1 MLVDGK
7 PVSGSLFD
15 FGLYFYHNAK
25 TLARQQNG
33 PFFYLPKLEHHL
45 EARLWNDVF
54 NFSQDRMG
62 LSRGSVKATVLIET
76 ILAAFQMD
84 EVGIPYCFGASRRSA
99 DDPWAFPPSQDLIR
113 AEGPLSWPQLRQVGL
128 HLLLHQEA
136 QEQP

>member
-1 MLVDGK
+1 MLIGVCNFRPRGWHLTERHILVDGK

-25 TLARQQNG
+25 TLARQQHG
-33 PFFYLPKLEHHL
+33 PFFYLPKLEHYL

-84 EVGIPYCFGASRRSA
+84 EVK
-99 DDPWAFPPSQDLIR
+99 
-113 AEGPLSWPQLRQVGL
+113 
-128 HLLLHQEA
+128 
-136 QEQP
+136 